1 MEDYKEIMSVENDL
15 LKERILQLE
24 KEIDAFNDKETKQI
38 RVRKKYQKDID
49 KRTRAVVAVR
59 IEWENRK
66 YKIDTMELAVEEL
79 KEDNISIQVKKCKN
93 NG

>member
-1 MEDYKEIMSVENDL
+1 M
-15 LKERILQLE
+15 
-24 KEIDAFNDKETKQI
+24 
-38 RVRKKYQKDID
+38 RKKYEKDID
-49 KRTRAVVAVR
+49 KGTKVVAAAR